1 MVLCA
6 GLPYGLLATTGSRY
20 APAVHMGVLM
30 AGAMPLFTALF
41 AWLLLPWLAWLLW
54 QGQFHLFDAPPH
66 DLIWQALWQG
76 VLAGL
81 LGLWTFNVAIR
92 RLGAAPAAAFGALTP
107 VVSALGGW
115 WWLGE
120 RLNLLDVLAVSCAVL
135 GVALASGVMGAV
147 APTKAR
153 AGSSQLDDESSQ
165 LLVSEGKRQSAGQK

>member
-54 QGQFHLFDAPPH
+54 QG
-66 DLIWQALWQG
+66 

-81 LGLWTFNVAIR
+81 LGLWTLNVAIR

-165 LLVSEGKRQSAGQK
+165 LLISEGKRQSAGQK